1 MNRITSISTFKDL
14 EFHCSFLR
22 FPSFFFSR
30 QKRVFGT
37 IRSTNIHVKTAT
49 ENPITKQPK
58 SITRRGNPSINV
70 TTDQVAKKPERF
82 KKKSTEAREKV
93 RPSLLEPRTPVASHS
108 MIENKVAAGTPYHSA
123 KYCSKCRFDKLETAS
138 CWLCHNLI
146 FYYFI
151 LIIIIIILFTEKN
164 FKKYDNNEKTS
175 KIK

>member
-1 MNRITSISTFKDL
+1 MVEEDENAWRNGFCKLRNGRSCVLLGMLAAKTLALKPKTTRKITDASTRTAAEK
-14 EFHCSFLR
+14 E
-22 FPSFFFSR
+22 PPIPK

-58 SITRRGNPSINV
+58 SITRRGNPSINF

-123 KYCSKCRFDKLETAS
+123 
-138 CWLCHNLI
+138 N
-146 FYYFI
+146 
-151 LIIIIIILFTEKN
+151 
-164 FKKYDNNEKTS
+164 
-175 KIK
+175 